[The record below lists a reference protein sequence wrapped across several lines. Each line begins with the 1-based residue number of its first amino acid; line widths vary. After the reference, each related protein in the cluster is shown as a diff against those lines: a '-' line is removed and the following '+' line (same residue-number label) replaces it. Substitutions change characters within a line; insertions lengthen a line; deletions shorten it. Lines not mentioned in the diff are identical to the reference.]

1 VALPYDGD
9 AALMMVQLKQRRL
22 SAVPLIMLMMTVA
35 ANYLQW

>member
-1 VALPYDGD
+1 MALPYDGD

-22 SAVPLIMLMMTVA
+22 SAVPLIMLVMTVA